1 MRYRKLRLN
10 GWKNRTRQAGAKL
23 ALLALGAVCAA
34 GCRVDMHVQPKLK
47 PDDGSTFFQ
56 DGRANRPEIPDTV
69 ARGHMRTDELLYTG
83 KVNGVVADQFP
94 FPVTQRGAGART
106 RPV

>member
-1 MRYRKLRLN
+1 MRLSGR
-10 GWKNRTRQAGAKL
+10 KNRTLPAGARWALVAL
-23 ALLALGAVCAA
+23 AAVCAW

-47 PDDGSTFFQ
+47 ADEGSTFFQ

-83 KVNGVVADQFP
+83 RVNG
-94 FPVTQRGAGART
+94 RGG
-106 RPV
+106 